1 MSYLWTVLFLILTM
15 GDSFSGSPFHPKV
28 IDPRKVRISGGWA
41 QYMDGNER
49 VGLVVGEEKRL
60 VFDVSQAGPG
70 KTLLPVDIYHPSLS
84 RSRMQLGFIS
94 LFLEYFIALVK
105 NNIEILIF
113 FVKNL

>member
-1 MSYLWTVLFLILTM
+1 M
-15 GDSFSGSPFHPKV
+15 
-28 IDPRKVRISGGWA
+28 IDARKVRISGGWA

-70 KTLLPVDIYHPSLS
+70 KTTLLPVDIYHPSL
-84 RSRMQLGFIS
+84 SRMQLGFIS